1 MSLSPSISDLREVI
15 NRLRSKATTWKKVIW
30 PASGGSYGCKCCGH
44 TADGFWVDAKAFR
57 QERVGGGELEF
68 SVTDGGPGGTTVF
81 RFVALARAYRTLE
94 GTAYINR
101 MQYTPNELNEQ
112 VFQVALEEIEAYI
125 EQAKK
130 DLDARNKAIADAA
143 NEAAQ
148 RRFFD

>member
-1 MSLSPSISDLREVI
+1 M
-15 NRLRSKATTWKKVIW
+15 
-30 PASGGSYGCKCCGH
+30 
-44 TADGFWVDAKAFR
+44 
-57 QERVGGGELEF
+57 
-68 SVTDGGPGGTTVF
+68 F